1 MKVLSLFSGI
11 GPFELALKRIGIDTE
26 LVGFSEIDKY
36 ATKSYCA
43 IHGVDES
50 LNLGDISKINLP
62 KLKTLGSVDLIT
74 HRSPYQGFSIT
85 NRLVGDGNG
94 FNTRSSLMW
103 YTLSIIKVAHPKYVI
118 WENVK
123 NLLSSKNKHNFDS
136 YLKIMD
142 KLGYN
147 NYYKMLNSKHYGIPQ
162 NRERV
167 FTVSIRKDIDTGY
180 EFPKEIEL
188 TKKLKDV
195 LEKNVDEK
203 YYLSDELIA
212 GLTTNTEQQKEKG
225 DRLPK
230 IITYDVTQKVK
241 VRKYPVD
248 VDELREVL
256 RESKAKVKITN
267 IKLAEKL
274 GIPKTRVEHYFR
286 QDECFAIPNPKIW
299 HELKKLLK
307 IDTDKFDKSMMT
319 FEEKDGVFT
328 KADRVYDEQGLSPT
342 LTSQENIV
350 VVVREESDEQKLEV
364 NRPHVRKLTPKE
376 YWRLMGFNDEEFD
389 KARGTGISN
398 TQLYKQAGNSITV
411 KVLEAIFKEIK

>member
-36 ATKSYCA
+36 AVKSYCA
-43 IHGVDES
+43 IHGVAED
-50 LNLGDISKINLP
+50 LNWGDVSRINLA
-62 KLKTLGSVDLIT
+62 KLKTLNGVDLIT
-74 HRSPYQGFSIT
+74 HRSPYQDFSIT
-85 NRLVGDGNG
+85 NRQNGNS
-94 FNTRSSLMW
+94 FTTRSSLMW
-103 YTLSIIKVAHPKYVI
+103 YTLSIIKMAHPKYVI

-142 KLGYN
+142 KLGYS
-147 NYYKMLNSKHYGIPQ
+147 NYYKILNSKHYGIPQ
-162 NRERV
+162 DRERV
-167 FTVSIRKDIDTGY
+167 LNVSIRKDIDTGY

-225 DRLPK
+225 DSPPK
-230 IITYDVTQKVK
+230 VITYDVTQKVK

-248 VDELREVL
+248 IDELREVL
-256 RESKAKVKITN
+256 REAKAKVKITN

-286 QDECFAIPNPKIW
+286 QDESFAIPNPKIW

-307 IDTDKFDKSMMT
+307 INTDKFDKSMMT
-319 FEEKDGVFT
+319 FEEKDGVFS

-350 VVVREESDEQKLEV
+350 VVVREESEI
-364 NRPHVRKLTPKE
+364 NRPRVRKLTPRE
-376 YWRLMGFNDEEFD
+376 YWRLMEFNDKEFN
-389 KARGTGISN
+389 KACGTGISN
-398 TQLYKQAGNSITV
+398 TQLYKQARKFNLCTCLRSGVQEFIWR
-411 KVLEAIFKEIK
+411 

>member
-36 ATKSYCA
+36 AVKSYCA
-43 IHGVDES
+43 IHGVAED
-50 LNLGDISKINLP
+50 LNWGDVSRIN
-62 KLKTLGSVDLIT
+62 GVDLIT
-74 HRSPYQGFSIT
+74 HRSPYQDFSIT
-85 NRLVGDGNG
+85 NRQNGNS
-94 FNTRSSLMW
+94 FTTRSSLMW
-103 YTLSIIKVAHPKYVI
+103 YTLSIIKMAHPKYVI

-147 NYYKMLNSKHYGIPQ
+147 NYYKMLNSKHYGVPQ
-162 NRERV
+162 DRERV

-225 DRLPK
+225 DSPPK
-230 IITYDVTQKVK
+230 VITYDVTQKVK

-248 VDELREVL
+248 IDELREVL
-256 RESKAKVKITN
+256 REAKAKVKITN

-286 QDECFAIPNPKIW
+286 QDESFAIPNPKIW

-307 IDTDKFDKSMMT
+307 INTDKFDKSMMT
-319 FEEKDGVFT
+319 FEEKDGVFS

-350 VVVREESDEQKLEV
+350 VVVREE
-364 NRPHVRKLTPKE
+364 N
-376 YWRLMGFNDEEFD
+376 
-389 KARGTGISN
+389 
-398 TQLYKQAGNSITV
+398 
-411 KVLEAIFKEIK
+411 

>member
-36 ATKSYCA
+36 AVKSYCA
-43 IHGVDES
+43 IHGVAED
-50 LNLGDISKINLP
+50 LNWGDVSRINLA
-62 KLKTLGSVDLIT
+62 KLKTLNGVDLIT
-74 HRSPYQGFSIT
+74 HRSPYQDFSIT
-85 NRLVGDGNG
+85 NRQNGNS
-94 FNTRSSLMW
+94 FTTRSSLMW
-103 YTLSIIKVAHPKYVI
+103 YTLSIIKMAHPKYVI

-147 NYYKMLNSKHYGIPQ
+147 NYYKMLNSKHYGVPQ
-162 NRERV
+162 DRERV

-225 DRLPK
+225 DSPPK
-230 IITYDVTQKVK
+230 VITYDVTQKVK

-248 VDELREVL
+248 IDELREVL
-256 RESKAKVKITN
+256 REAKAKVKITN

-286 QDECFAIPNPKIW
+286 QDESFAIPNPKIW

-307 IDTDKFDKSMMT
+307 INTDKFDKSMMT
-319 FEEKDGVFT
+319 FEEKDGVFS

-350 VVVREESDEQKLEV
+350 VVVREESEI
-364 NRPHVRKLTPKE
+364 NRPRVRKLTPRE
-376 YWRLMGFNDEEFD
+376 YWRLMEFNDKEFN
-389 KARGTGISN
+389 KACGTGISN
-398 TQLYKQAGNSITV
+398 TQLYKQARKFNLCTCLRSGVQEFIWR
-411 KVLEAIFKEIK
+411 

>member
-36 ATKSYCA
+36 AVKSYCA
-43 IHGVDES
+43 IHGVAED
-50 LNLGDISKINLP
+50 LNWGDVSRINLA
-62 KLKTLGSVDLIT
+62 KLKTLNGVDLIT
-74 HRSPYQGFSIT
+74 HRSPYQDFSIT
-85 NRLVGDGNG
+85 NRQNGNS
-94 FNTRSSLMW
+94 FTTRSSLMW
-103 YTLSIIKVAHPKYVI
+103 YTLSIIKMAHPKYVI

-147 NYYKMLNSKHYGIPQ
+147 NYYKMLNSKHYGVPQ
-162 NRERV
+162 DRERV

-286 QDECFAIPNPKIW
+286 QDESFAIPNPKIW

-307 IDTDKFDKSMMT
+307 INTDKFDKSMMT
-319 FEEKDGVFT
+319 FEEKDGVFS

-350 VVVREESDEQKLEV
+350 A
-364 NRPHVRKLTPKE
+364 
-376 YWRLMGFNDEEFD
+376 DEEFD

-398 TQLYKQAGNSITV
+398 TQLYKQAGNSIVV